1 MAADFSYSDYAR
13 KMGGDKMRKAYT
25 SFRDSMD
32 QHYSQLDQVLNPPI
46 PVASGPYQRGAVSPL
61 DGRAMPAAVQPVRL
75 ARGGRVEGM
84 ASDVRKLA
92 RKYGG
97 RP

>member
-1 MAADFSYSDYAR
+1 MADLSYSDYAKR
-13 KMGGDKMRKAYT
+13 MGGDKIRKAYNT
-25 SFRDSMD
+25 YRSAMD
-32 QHYSQLDQVLNPPI
+32 NHYAQLDQVLPPT
-46 PVASGPYQRGAVSPL
+46 PVQQTQPGRGAVSPW
-61 DGRAMPAAVQPVRL
+61 GGQAVQPVRL

-84 ASDVRKLA
+84 ARDVRKLA

>member
-32 QHYSQLDQVLNPPI
+32 QHYSALDAALKPAPLPDPMNPY
-46 PVASGPYQRGAVSPL
+46 ARGSTSPL
-61 DGRAMPAAVQPVRL
+61 DGRAVQPVRL
-75 ARGGRVEGM
+75 ARGGRVEP
-84 ASDVRKLA
+84 SLSRDVRKLA

>member
-1 MAADFSYSDYAR
+1 MAADFSYSDYAS

-32 QHYSQLDQVLNPPI
+32 NHYSQLDQALAPPVQ
-46 PVASGPYQRGAVSPL
+46 PVATGPYQRGATSPL
-61 DGRAMPAAVQPVRL
+61 DGRAVQPVRL

-84 ASDVRKLA
+84 ASDVRRLA

>member
-1 MAADFSYSDYAR
+1 MADLSYSDYAR
-13 KMGGDKMRKAYT
+13 KMGGDRARRAYT
-25 SFRDSMD
+25 SFRDAMD
-32 QHYSQLDQVLNPPI
+32 NHYSQLDQVIRPPT
-46 PVASGPYQRGAVSPL
+46 PVQQTQPGRGAMSPL
-61 DGRAMPAAVQPVRL
+61 GGQAVQPVRL

-84 ASDVRKLA
+84 ASDVRRLA